1 MNPEITYQLCAFF
14 LTVGILFIGRT
25 SYALTRKYDHEEQL
39 THADNPA
46 VGWVTFGFLA
56 GLLIVLASVL
66 MQDTEHDGRLD
77 VMIYDLIE
85 LGVYSLAA
93 LALLNV
99 SGLINDR
106 YMLGQFD
113 NKKELV
119 DDRNQGV
126 GVAILGSYIAS
137 ALMIAGTISGPGGS
151 LEPSEF
157 WSNLASDLGLM
168 LVYFVGGQLLL
179 ILFVRIYITASGV
192 DVLAELAKD
201 YEQDGRQ
208 FGGNAAAGVALG
220 LNVIAF
226 GVLLLAGGRSTGETT
241 MELAQDYALYA
252 LVGLILLP
260 VWRRFTDKI
269 MLHQA
274 DLHKEIYEDRN
285 VNAALIEGISVNAVA
300 ISLFL
305 IL

>member
-1 MNPEITYQLCAFF
+1 
-14 LTVGILFIGRT
+14 
-25 SYALTRKYDHEEQL
+25 
-39 THADNPA
+39 
-46 VGWVTFGFLA
+46 
-56 GLLIVLASVL
+56 
-66 MQDTEHDGRLD
+66 
-77 VMIYDLIE
+77 
-85 LGVYSLAA
+85 
-93 LALLNV
+93 
-99 SGLINDR
+99 
-106 YMLGQFD
+106 
-113 NKKELV
+113 
-119 DDRNQGV
+119 
-126 GVAILGSYIAS
+126 
-137 ALMIAGTISGPGGS
+137 
-151 LEPSEF
+151 
-157 WSNLASDLGLM
+157 M
-168 LVYFVGGQLLL
+168 LVYFVGKRQRLL
-179 ILFVRIYITASGV
+179 ITLFVRIYITASGV

-201 YEQDGRQ
+201 YEQDGQQ
-208 FGGNAAAGVALG
+208 FGNGGAGVALG

-252 LVGLILLP
+252 LIGLILLP